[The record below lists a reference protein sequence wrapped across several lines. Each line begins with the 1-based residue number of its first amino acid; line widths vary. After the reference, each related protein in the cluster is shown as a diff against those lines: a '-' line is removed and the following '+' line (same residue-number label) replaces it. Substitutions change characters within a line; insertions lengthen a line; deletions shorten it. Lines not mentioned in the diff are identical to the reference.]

1 MLHYK
6 SRFRKKSKSNLLSA
20 PHEAE
25 CFMSITLNDLLAWSG
40 RLPDQTSEEAHMLH
54 AMIERREAELRT
66 RIADL
71 IASVSQRENWK
82 LHRCAATARRVEQ
95 TPTDRLESVFEYFH
109 DRSLG
114 RIRFDAHESLRC
126 DGHVVEQAAPAPEP
140 VESNAMPIAVSEP
153 VMALYNKMRS
163 LESLVAPTPGIGC
176 GVQGIRIMRMVALMS
191 KARSARMARLRI
203 SGTQFIYR
211 HA

>member
-1 MLHYK
+1 
-6 SRFRKKSKSNLLSA
+6 
-20 PHEAE
+20 
-25 CFMSITLNDLLAWSG
+25 MSITLNDLLAWSA
-40 RLPDQTSEEAHMLH
+40 RLPDQTSEEAQMLH
-54 AMIERREAELRT
+54 AMVERREAELRT

-114 RIRFDAHESLRC
+114 RLRSDAHESLRH
-126 DGHVVEQAAPAPEP
+126 DGHLMEQAAPATAPVVSNTVTPEKDLNT
-140 VESNAMPIAVSEP
+140 VPIAVSEP
-153 VMALYNKMRS
+153 VTALYNKMRS

-191 KARSARMARLRI
+191 KARSARLAQMRI

>member
-1 MLHYK
+1 
-6 SRFRKKSKSNLLSA
+6 
-20 PHEAE
+20 
-25 CFMSITLNDLLAWSG
+25 MSITLNDLLAWSA
-40 RLPDQTSEEAHMLH
+40 RLPDQTNEEAQMLH
-54 AMIERREAELRT
+54 AMVERREAELRT

-114 RIRFDAHESLRC
+114 RLRTDAHESLRH
-126 DGHVVEQAAPAPEP
+126 DGHVEQAALVPAPEP
-140 VESNAMPIAVSEP
+140 EPEPTPEPAPVVSNTVTTVINLSTVPIAISEP
-153 VMALYNKMRS
+153 VTALYNKMRS

-191 KARSARMARLRI
+191 KARSARMAQMRI

>member
-1 MLHYK
+1 
-6 SRFRKKSKSNLLSA
+6 
-20 PHEAE
+20 
-25 CFMSITLNDLLAWSG
+25 MSITLNDLLAWSE
-40 RLPDQTSEEAHMLH
+40 RLPDPTSEEARMLR

-71 IASVSQRENWK
+71 IATVSQRENWK

-95 TPTDRLESVFEYFH
+95 TPTDRLESVFDYFH

-114 RIRFDAHESLRC
+114 RLPADAREPLKH
-126 DGHVVEQAAPAPEP
+126 DGHEVEQQASAPAVPITLTP
-140 VESNAMPIAVSEP
+140 ARNVVTMPITISEP
-153 VMALYNKMRS
+153 VSALYSRMRS

-191 KARSARMARLRI
+191 KARSARMAQMRI
-203 SGTQFIYR
+203 SGTQFVYR